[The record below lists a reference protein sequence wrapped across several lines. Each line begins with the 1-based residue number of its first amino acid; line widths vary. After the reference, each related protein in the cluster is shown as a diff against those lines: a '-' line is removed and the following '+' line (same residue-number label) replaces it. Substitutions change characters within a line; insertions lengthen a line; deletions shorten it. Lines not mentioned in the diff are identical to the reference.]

1 MKKHSAT
8 AFNTM
13 NQKLKKIYPEYEEEI
28 KIVLEKGEDD
38 EEESEEEV

>member
-13 NQKLKKIYPEYEEEI
+13 NQKLKKIYPDFEEQI
-28 KIVLEKGEDD
+28 KELLEKGDDD
-38 EEESEEEV
+38 ED

>member
-13 NQKLKKIYPEYEEEI
+13 SQKMKKIYPDFEEQIQEI
-28 KIVLEKGEDD
+28 MDKGDDVDD
-38 EEESEEEV
+38 EED

>member
-13 NQKLKKIYPEYEEEI
+13 SQKLKKIYPDFEE
-28 KIVLEKGEDD
+28 KIAELLAKG
-38 EEESEEEV
+38 

>member
-13 NQKLKKIYPEYEEEI
+13 NQKLKKIYPDFEEQIKEI
-28 KIVLEKGEDD
+28 LEKGEEED
-38 EEESEEEV
+38 EED